1 MEDKDFKKR
10 RKISK
15 LFFVLVGHLSLGLGL
30 VGIVV
35 PLLPTTPFLLLAAAC
50 YLRGSERLYNR
61 LINHRLLG
69 PYISNY
75 REGKGIPMKLKVTL
89 LVLIWI
95 TIPLSAILLIQQLYV
110 RLVLLTIAIVVSAI
124 IWRLPTLS
132 QASRDVH
139 ATESGSGQDP

>member
-10 RKISK
+10 RKIAK

-50 YLRGSERLYNR
+50 YMRGSESLYNR
-61 LINHRLLG
+61 LISHHLLG
-69 PYISNY
+69 PYITRY
-75 REGKGIPMKLKVTL
+75 REGKGIPMNLKVTL

-95 TIPLSAILLIQQLYV
+95 TIPLSAFFLVQQLYV
-110 RLVLLTIAIVVSAI
+110 RLALLAIAMVVSAM

-132 QASRDVH
+132 QASREDGNNDNVK
-139 ATESGSGQDP
+139 

>member
-50 YLRGSERLYNR
+50 YMRGSEPLYNR
-61 LINHRLLG
+61 LINHHLLG
-69 PYISNY
+69 PYITRY

-95 TIPLSAILLIQQLYV
+95 TIPLSAFFLVQQLYV
-110 RLVLLTIAIVVSAI
+110 RLALLAIAMVVSAMI
-124 IWRLPTLS
+124 GRLPTLS
-132 QASRDVH
+132 EASREDGNNDHV
-139 ATESGSGQDP
+139 

>member
-30 VGIVV
+30 VGMVV

-50 YLRGSERLYNR
+50 YMRGSEPLYNW
-61 LINHRLLG
+61 LMNHHLLG
-69 PYISNY
+69 PYIANY

-95 TIPLSAILLIQQLYV
+95 TIPLSAIILIEQLYV
-110 RLVLLTIAIVVSAI
+110 RLALLAIAMVVSAM
-124 IWRLPTLS
+124 IWRLPTMS
-132 QASRDVH
+132 QAFRDVH
-139 ATESGSGQDP
+139 ATESGSDQDP

>member
-1 MEDKDFKKR
+1 MEDKEFKKR

-50 YLRGSERLYNR
+50 YMRGSERLYNR
-61 LINHRLLG
+61 LINHPLLG
-69 PYISNY
+69 PYITSY
-75 REGKGIPMKLKVTL
+75 REGKGIPIKLKGTL

-95 TIPLSAILLIQQLYV
+95 TIPLSAIFLVQQLYL
-110 RLVLLTIAIVVSAI
+110 RLALLAIAMVVSAI
-124 IWRLPTLS
+124 IWRLPTLR
-132 QASRDVH
+132 QASREDGNNDN
-139 ATESGSGQDP
+139 A